1 MPDRTDAPEMVSTD
15 YPHARGLPDDPH
27 LEMELS
33 RAAMP
38 DDGGDEPD
46 PPVGCALFPE
56 VVTWTDE
63 QLVVAIE
70 LADLREPGLC
80 LHAHGVYPDRHEAFL
95 HECSAELVR
104 RLERRG
110 VRFAA

>member
-1 MPDRTDAPEMVSTD
+1 MPDRTYAPEMASTD
-15 YPHARGLPDDPH
+15 YPHALGLPDDPH
-27 LEMELS
+27 LEMELTRS
-33 RAAMP
+33 VL
-38 DDGGDEPD
+38 DGGDDDPEP
-46 PPVGCALFPE
+46 PSSAALFPE

-70 LADLREPGLC
+70 LADRREPGLC

-104 RLERRG
+104 RLEGRG
-110 VRFAA
+110 VSFAA